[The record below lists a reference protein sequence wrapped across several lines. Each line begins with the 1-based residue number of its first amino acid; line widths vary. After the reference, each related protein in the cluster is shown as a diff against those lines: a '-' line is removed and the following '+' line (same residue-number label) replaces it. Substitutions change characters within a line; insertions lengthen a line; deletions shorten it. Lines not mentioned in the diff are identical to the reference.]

1 MFQSTKGNPSKKIKH
16 VSRLLMFVSCCCMTF
31 FLSSVI
37 LLYKYYDCSPEHHTV
52 IDKLKQLLEKHEHH
66 LFSHETHASLS
77 THEIRQKT
85 PLLNSHVQA
94 HMVKRV
100 EPKKNSLDMF
110 QQCSWSGHKYLYPY
124 WDNPVF
130 ENTIRAL
137 NEAGVI
143 YFLTDGALIGAYRHG
158 GPIPCDGDMDIVFP
172 VWLNGLA
179 TCEDA
184 ATPILRG
191 YEKNDE
197 SLLTL
202 CGKTREEYVSEGAA
216 WLRKHVPNIPSIAPR
231 KFGGLRVNFAG
242 IGVDWIVSILD
253 QSYLHKG
260 PICRCLFGST
270 EALCIEDSL
279 WLIKSIYG
287 ENVLTPLPDKQE
299 CIHSQKTIRQNPNE

>member
-1 MFQSTKGNPSKKIKH
+1 MFQTTKDNPTNKIKH
-16 VSRLLMFVSCCCMTF
+16 VNRLMGFVSCCCITF

-37 LLYKYYDCSPEHHTV
+37 LLYKYYDCSGEYHV
-52 IDKLKQLLEKHEHH
+52 IIDKIKHLIDNHEQSHH
-66 LFSHETHASLS
+66 LIDNHEQSPPLTGAIRHPNLNGHNQQNLLQSLS
-77 THEIRQKT
+77 R
-85 PLLNSHVQA
+85 
-94 HMVKRV
+94 
-100 EPKKNSLDMF
+100 KNSLDMF
-110 QQCSWSGHKYLYPY
+110 EKCSWSGHKYLYPY

-130 ENTIRAL
+130 ENTVRAL

-158 GPIPCDGDMDIVFP
+158 GPVPCDGDMDIVFP

-184 ATPILRG
+184 NIPVLHG
-191 YEKNDE
+191 HEKNDE

-202 CGKTREEYVSEGAA
+202 CGKTREEYVLETTP
-216 WLRKHVPNIPSIAPR
+216 WLRQRVPNLRSIAPR

-253 QSYLHKG
+253 QSYLHRG
-260 PICRCLFGST
+260 PICRCLFGSV

-287 ENVLTPLPDKQE
+287 NDVLTPDKGKIN
-299 CIHSQKTIRQNPNE
+299 CIKMEKTIQQNP